1 MRLRVYWPLV
11 LAASVA
17 MAATGAGA
25 AELTVEVLGLRSGD
39 GLVHFGL
46 YDNSDTFPDKD
57 GRLDGTEVPITEGR
71 AVSVFKE
78 LKPGRYAVAVF
89 HDENA
94 NGEFDQGLF
103 GLPLE
108 DYGFSNKAVVFF
120 SASAFDNA
128 AVTVP
133 EKGLNIS
140 IRLD

>member
-1 MRLRVYWPLV
+1 MRFRFCWPLAV
-11 LAASVA
+11 LVLVAAA
-17 MAATGAGA
+17 PAAGA

-46 YDNSDTFPDKD
+46 YDNPDTFPDKD
-57 GRLDGTEVPITEGR
+57 GRLDGTEVPISEGR
-71 AVSVFKE
+71 AVSVFKG

-108 DYGFSNKAVVFF
+108 NYGFSNKAFVFF
-120 SASAFDNA
+120 SPPAFDSA
-128 AVTVP
+128 AISVP
-133 EKGLNIS
+133 DKGLNIT